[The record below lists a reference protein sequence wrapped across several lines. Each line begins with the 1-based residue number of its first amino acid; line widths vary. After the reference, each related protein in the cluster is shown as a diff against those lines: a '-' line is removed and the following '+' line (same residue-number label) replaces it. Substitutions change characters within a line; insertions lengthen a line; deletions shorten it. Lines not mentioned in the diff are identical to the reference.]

1 MRLMIKKR
9 FYLWDHGSSSFSW
22 QYQTCKLNQFFQQS
36 SSTIVALLLSQS
48 LLPPLLPPPPP
59 KCFLISMNNIES
71 SIVWHTFKRHF
82 VMNKNLVLKIE
93 FSNMTKETWTLH
105 RKISQILHHWNYIF
119 YVLFI
124 IDDKMC
130 DKILIKIMKI
140 AMASNGE
147 FCE

>member
-1 MRLMIKKR
+1 MRSWIEL
-9 FYLWDHGSSSFSW
+9 SFSW
-22 QYQTCKLNQFFQQS
+22 QYQTCKLNQFFNK
-36 SSTIVALLLSQS
+36 VHLPLLHFCFLNPH
-48 LLPPLLPPPPP
+48 LPPLLPPPS

-93 FSNMTKETWTLH
+93 FSNMTKETWTLY
-105 RKISQILHHWNYIF
+105 RKISQILHHWNYYIF

-130 DKILIKIMKI
+130 DKI